1 MAPKLPIGCPL
12 VDVVGGAN
20 GEFAVCEVDGTVRV
34 FPDWP
39 DGSVGC
45 CRSEAEGATGTTDS
59 RVELEAAPAVSNV
72 VEDEALERPSVVLG
86 VTTKQSKLTFFI
98 LFW

>member
-1 MAPKLPIGCPL
+1 MAPKLPIGWPL

-20 GEFAVCEVDGTVRV
+20 EEFAVCEVDGTVKV

-45 CRSEAEGATGTTDS
+45 CRSEAEGTTDS
-59 RVELEAAPAVSNV
+59 RVELDAAPAVSNV

-98 LFW
+98 LFWWKT

>member
-1 MAPKLPIGCPL
+1 M
-12 VDVVGGAN
+12 
-20 GEFAVCEVDGTVRV
+20 DGTVRV

-59 RVELEAAPAVSNV
+59 RVELDAAPAVSNV

-86 VTTKQSKLTFFI
+86 VTTKQSKLTF
-98 LFW
+98 LFFSSEKHRIRVELN